1 MKVKVIKK
9 FRDKES
15 KVINHPGDNLDV
27 SEERFNELVAAGDY
41 VEAVEDDEEPGAGK
55 ELEKPTPDPEEDNNE
70 NPGADKET
78 VKAILDPVQDD
89 NEDPGAGKE
98 PEKPTPDPE
107 EDSNEEPVPETKN
120 TTKRRAGRKPS
131 AKN

>member
-27 SEERFNELVAAGDY
+27 SEERFNELVAAGNY
-41 VEAVEDDEEPGAGK
+41 VEAVEDDEEPGDGK
-55 ELEKPTPDPEEDNNE
+55 EL
-70 NPGADKET
+70 
-78 VKAILDPVQDD
+78 
-89 NEDPGAGKE
+89 
-98 PEKPTPDPE
+98 EKPTPDPE

>member
-1 MKVKVIKK
+1 MKVKVIKR

-41 VEAVEDDEEPGAGK
+41 VKAVEDDEEP
-55 ELEKPTPDPEEDNNE
+55 EKSTPDPEEDNNE
-70 NPGADKET
+70 NPGAGKEA

-98 PEKPTPDPE
+98 LEKPTPDPE

>member
-27 SEERFNELVAAGDY
+27 SEERFNELVAAGNY
-41 VEAVEDDEEPGAGK
+41 VEAVEDDEEPGDGK
-55 ELEKPTPDPEEDNNE
+55 ELEKPTPEPGEDNNE
-70 NPGADKET
+70 NPGAGKEA
-78 VKAILDPVQDD
+78 VKAILDPVQD
-89 NEDPGAGKE
+89 N
-98 PEKPTPDPE
+98 
-107 EDSNEEPVPETKN
+107 NEELGADAKAEQPAPETKN
-120 TTKRRAGRKPS
+120 TTKRKAGRKPS

>member
-1 MKVKVIKK
+1 MKVKVIKR

-27 SEERFNELVAAGDY
+27 SEERFNELVAAGNY
-41 VEAVEDDEEPGAGK
+41 VKAVEDDEEPEKPTPDPEQDNNEEPGAGK
-55 ELEKPTPDPEEDNNE
+55 EL
-70 NPGADKET
+70 
-78 VKAILDPVQDD
+78 
-89 NEDPGAGKE
+89 
-98 PEKPTPDPE
+98 EKPTPDPE

>member
-1 MKVKVIKK
+1 MKVKVLKK
-9 FRDKES
+9 FRDKET
-15 KVINHPGDNLDV
+15 KIINIPGDELEV

-41 VEAVEDDEEPGAGK
+41 VEAVEDDEEP
-55 ELEKPTPDPEEDNNE
+55 E
-70 NPGADKET
+70 ADKEA
-78 VKAILDPVQDD
+78 VKAILDPVQDN
-89 NEDPGAGKE
+89 NEDPEAGKE

>member
-27 SEERFNELVAAGDY
+27 SEERFNELVAAGNY
-41 VEAVEDDEEPGAGK
+41 VEAVEDDEES
-55 ELEKPTPDPEEDNNE
+55 EKPTPDPEEDNNE
-70 NPGADKET
+70 DPGADA
-78 VKAILDPVQDD
+78 KAEQP
-89 NEDPGAGKE
+89 A
-98 PEKPTPDPE
+98 
-107 EDSNEEPVPETKN
+107 SETK
-120 TTKRRAGRKPS
+120 KRKAGRKPS

>member
-1 MKVKVIKK
+1 MKVKVIKR

-27 SEERFNELVAAGDY
+27 SEERFNELVAAGNY
-41 VEAVEDDEEPGAGK
+41 VEAVEDDEEAGAGK

-70 NPGADKET
+70 NPGAGKEV
-78 VKAILDPVQDD
+78 VKAILDPVQDN
-89 NEDPGAGKE
+89 NEDPGTDAKEKE
-98 PEKPTPDPE
+98 PA
-107 EDSNEEPVPETKN
+107 PETKK
-120 TTKRRAGRKPS
+120 TTRKAGRKPS

>member
-27 SEERFNELVAAGDY
+27 SEERFNELVAAGNY
-41 VEAVEDDEEPGAGK
+41 VEAVEDDEES
-55 ELEKPTPDPEEDNNE
+55 EKPTPDPEEDNNE
-70 NPGADKET
+70 E
-78 VKAILDPVQDD
+78 
-89 NEDPGAGKE
+89 PGAGKE
-98 PEKPTPDPE
+98 PEKPTPDTE
-107 EDSNEEPVPETKN
+107 EDNNEDPGADAKAEQPASETK
-120 TTKRRAGRKPS
+120 KRKAGRKPS